1 MRRFRRWYYR
11 ISEGFRDDNFVHI
24 TEKIQIA
31 IAKVLSILMIIIIL
45 VAVGDLI
52 IFLLQY
58 MIAEP
63 GEFITT
69 RLFKIFGLFLNILI
83 SMEILENITAYMKK
97 HTVQVELVIVTSL
110 VAVAR
115 KIIIFDLEKY
125 SEFALMGLAVA
136 IFALSIS
143 YWIVRSLNSRPRG
156 WVQDA
161 PR

>member
-11 ISEGFRDDNFVHI
+11 ISDGFRDENFVHI
-24 TEKIQIA
+24 TEQIQIA
-31 IAKVLSILMIIIIL
+31 IAKVLSILMILIIL
-45 VAVGDLI
+45 VAVADLI
-52 IFLLQY
+52 VFLTQVLLT
-58 MIAEP
+58 EP
-63 GEFITT
+63 VGFLTNT
-69 RLFKIFGLFLNILI
+69 LFEIFGLFLNVLI

-125 SEFALMGLAVA
+125 SEFALLGLAVA

-143 YWIVRSLNSRPRG
+143 YWIVRSLNSSSR
-156 WVQDA
+156 A
-161 PR
+161 

>member
-1 MRRFRRWYYR
+1 MRRLRRGYYR
-11 ISEGFRDDNFVHI
+11 ISDCFRDDNFVHL
-24 TEKIQIA
+24 TEQIQIV

-45 VAVGDLI
+45 VAVCDLI
-52 IFLLQY
+52 IFLAQVLFT
-58 MIAEP
+58 EP
-63 GEFITT
+63 VGFLTNT
-69 RLFKIFGLFLNILI
+69 LFKIFGLFLNILI

-125 SEFALMGLAVA
+125 SEFALLGLAVA

-143 YWIVRSLNSRPRG
+143 YWIVRSLNSNSR
-156 WVQDA
+156 V
-161 PR
+161 

>member
-11 ISEGFRDDNFVHI
+11 ISDGFRNDNFVHI
-24 TEKIQIA
+24 TEEIQIA
-31 IAKVLSILMIIIIL
+31 IAKVLSILMILIIL
-45 VAVGDLI
+45 VAVADLI
-52 IFLLQY
+52 VFLTQVLLT
-58 MIAEP
+58 EP
-63 GEFITT
+63 VGFLTNT
-69 RLFKIFGLFLNILI
+69 LFEIFGLFLNVLI

-125 SEFALMGLAVA
+125 SEFALLSLAVA

-143 YWIVRSLNSRPRG
+143 YWIVRSLNSKSR
-156 WVQDA
+156 V
-161 PR
+161 

>member
-156 WVQDA
+156 
-161 PR
+161 

>member
-11 ISEGFRDDNFVHI
+11 ISEGFQDDNFVHI

-45 VAVGDLI
+45 VAVCDLM
-52 IFLLQY
+52 IFLLQFL
-58 MIAEP
+58 IAEP

-125 SEFALMGLAVA
+125 SEFALLGLAVA

-143 YWIVRSLNSRPRG
+143 YWIVRTLNSRPR
-156 WVQDA
+156 V
-161 PR
+161 

>member
-11 ISEGFRDDNFVHI
+11 ISDGFRNDNFVHI
-24 TEKIQIA
+24 TEEIQIA
-31 IAKVLSILMIIIIL
+31 IAKVLSILMILIIL
-45 VAVGDLI
+45 VAVADLI
-52 IFLLQY
+52 VFLTQVLLT
-58 MIAEP
+58 EP
-63 GEFITT
+63 VGFLTNT
-69 RLFKIFGLFLNILI
+69 LFEIFGLFLNVLI

-125 SEFALMGLAVA
+125 SEFALLGLAVA

-143 YWIVRSLNSRPRG
+143 YWIVRSLNSKSR
-156 WVQDA
+156 V
-161 PR
+161 